1 MTHNLYTIG
10 FTLFSSQHDQL
21 YVHSTCQVQHT
32 WFCNCAVALHSR
44 LDSPLSSTSPTCWQD
59 TGAFSITS
67 LPYLT
72 LFHLRYNGQEYDVSW
87 TMPQCVLCLRLIG
100 QLCWLYSDSAVKYLA
115 TFSSFNGIKSC
126 LGLSWDVYDGERQR
140 MKPTSLSPDQ
150 VLTDWIL
157 GGSSKW
163 QKSSISEES
172 STCQLSKH
180 SWAPLPFIFCWRL
193 FCRAPVHHEE
203 IPAGEPQIFEAAL
216 RINAFVELG
225 HNSGV
230 PSATPSLWSSF
241 IWPKKTFAGRWLH
254 AFPCYR

>member
-10 FTLFSSQHDQL
+10 FTLFLSQHDQL

-32 WFCNCAVALHSR
+32 WFCNCAVALHSL

-115 TFSSFNGIKSC
+115 TFSWFNGMKLC

-150 VLTDWIL
+150 VLTDWTPERIKQIATQYFFRRNQHLPALQTFLSSSPTHFLSAAIL
-157 GGSSKW
+157 SGPSSPW
-163 QKSSISEES
+163 RNTSRWATNLRSSS
-172 STCQLSKH
+172 
-180 SWAPLPFIFCWRL
+180 
-193 FCRAPVHHEE
+193 
-203 IPAGEPQIFEAAL
+203 
-216 RINAFVELG
+216 
-225 HNSGV
+225 
-230 PSATPSLWSSF
+230 
-241 IWPKKTFAGRWLH
+241 
-254 AFPCYR
+254 